1 MLVECNQNQIVHK
14 AINITRWYLLL
25 SILSPAKAEQAS
37 SVLLHYRA
45 AYTKLLI
52 VRLYMW
58 ICKHQEYVLRT
69 NFLLITDTFLKFFSL
84 MYLWFSPLASTC
96 IKGESWFLGEHRC
109 GVIWRWP
116 VIWFRQRSVEAQPS
130 RGSTVFTAR
139 ICNSHGGIFFHT
151 EKGQGLF
158 PLKQKRY

>member
-69 NFLLITDTFLKFFSL
+69 NFLLITDTFF
-84 MYLWFSPLASTC
+84 
-96 IKGESWFLGEHRC
+96 
-109 GVIWRWP
+109 
-116 VIWFRQRSVEAQPS
+116 
-130 RGSTVFTAR
+130 
-139 ICNSHGGIFFHT
+139 
-151 EKGQGLF
+151 
-158 PLKQKRY
+158 